1 MRILAILDRIETAT
15 YTLETACELAAR
27 LGHPLIRV
35 LHPELQDN
43 PDYQMPD
50 EGMPSPEEEK
60 RFAQKVS
67 ATADA
72 LRDIFQKWKAGLTGE
87 HAAEWIEIAG
97 DVRKTVAREAMNAD
111 ITVLSRP
118 RSSDPEEV
126 TQAFSGALYD
136 AGTTVVVAPLQ
147 HHGTVGRH
155 PVIAWHPSS
164 ALDRAMAAAQPFLD
178 RASHVSIVIGED
190 RENEVAEP
198 PIAEELRKKG
208 VTVSIDRFVIASSD
222 VGEEIRQHALKAGG
236 DLLVMGAYSRPH
248 FIEWLF
254 GGPTQDILSH
264 ATLPILTHH

>member
-1 MRILAILDRIETAT
+1 MRILAILDRVETAT
-15 YTLETACELAAR
+15 YTLETAGELAAR
-27 LGHPLIRV
+27 FGHPPLRV

-43 PDYQMPD
+43 PDYQTPD

-67 ATADA
+67 EKADA
-72 LRDIFQKWKAGLTGE
+72 LRDIFQKWKSGLTDQQ
-87 HAAEWIEIAG
+87 ATEWIEIAG
-97 DVRKTVAREAMNAD
+97 DIRKTVAREAMNAD
-111 ITVLSRP
+111 MTVLSRP
-118 RSSDPEEV
+118 RSSDPEEI

-136 AGTTVVVAPLQ
+136 AGATVIVAPLQ
-147 HHGTVGRH
+147 HHETVGAR

-164 ALDRAMAAAQPFLD
+164 ALERAMAAAQPFLQ

-198 PIAEELRKKG
+198 VVAEELRRKG
-208 VTVSIDRFVIASSD
+208 VVVAIDRFVIASSD

-236 DLLVMGAYSRPH
+236 DLLIMGAYSRPH

-254 GGPTQDILSH
+254 GEPTQDILSH

>member
-15 YTLETACELAAR
+15 YTLETAGELAAR

-35 LHPELQDN
+35 LHPELQDS
-43 PDYQMPD
+43 PDYQTPD

-67 ATADA
+67 AKADV
-72 LRDIFQKWKAGLTGE
+72 LRGIFQKWKSGLTDPQ
-87 HAAEWIEIAG
+87 AAEWIEIAG
-97 DVRKTVAREAMNAD
+97 DIRKTVAREAMNAD
-111 ITVLSRP
+111 MTVLSRP

-136 AGTTVVVAPLQ
+136 AGATVVVAPLQ
-147 HHGTVGRH
+147 HHETVGGH

-164 ALDRAMAAAQPFLD
+164 ALERAMAAAQPFLE

-190 RENEVAEP
+190 RVNEVTEP
-198 PIAEELRKKG
+198 PIAEELRRKG
-208 VTVSIDRFVIASSD
+208 VVVAIDRFVIASSD